1 MARMR
6 RLPWLQRLSRL
17 PGLPMWR
24 RLPMCGLRR
33 RLWRWRGGMRRI
45 MRGLLRIVG
54 PLPLVLGLGAL
65 RMSHSRVD
73 RSLAGLTKGSGQ
85 LLDFATTGVTATGSA
100 C

>member
-1 MARMR
+1 
-6 RLPWLQRLSRL
+6 
-17 PGLPMWR
+17 
-24 RLPMCGLRR
+24 
-33 RLWRWRGGMRRI
+33 

-54 PLPLVLGLGAL
+54 PLPLVLGFGAL

-73 RSLAGLTKGSGQ
+73 RSLAGLKNGSGQ